1 MEIELNRFTPAEQAT
16 FRLRALYEQAGYR
29 KYRASRFEEYAL
41 YQEYQRFLP
50 DAQVITFTDLDG
62 KLRAIK
68 PDVTL
73 SIAKTAQPAAGEC
86 KRFYYNEE
94 VCRPS
99 RESHTFQ
106 TIHQMGLESMG
117 AVDADEQAAVVRL
130 ALQSLA
136 ALDVPTVLEISHM
149 GYLTGLLDALHVPAE
164 ARAKLL
170 DFIRAKKAHE
180 MLTAALAAG
189 LEALFAAGFRQ
200 ARPGEF
206 TRRAFLNGRMDLT
219 QAEAVIDLI
228 DAETAD
234 AAANAAGQIAGA
246 MRKRIDPV
254 YDSWVDICAHF
265 HAVLDYPDEDIDP
278 FELSRLESALQAS
291 SRTLSA
297 LLSSCHRGRM
307 VRSGVR
313 VTILG
318 SPNAGKSSLLNA
330 LSGFDRVI
338 VTDIPG
344 TTRDTV
350 EQTVTLGRH
359 LVRLVDTAGIRD
371 TEDVIE
377 KIGVDRS
384 VEAAKDCD
392 AALFVVDDSRPLTDE
407 DRRAMDAALEAP
419 EAIAVLNKQDL
430 GAVIEPSDLPFSYI
444 VPVSCK
450 DGTGFDLL
458 EQAFNMLFPDD
469 APCDGSLLTNARQAD
484 AIVRAKKSVDA
495 ALRSLRAGFTPDAVL
510 VDLEAAMRALGE
522 VTGRTMREDITN
534 RIFERFCVGK

>member
-1 MEIELNRFTPAEQAT
+1 
-16 FRLRALYEQAGYR
+16 
-29 KYRASRFEEYAL
+29 
-41 YQEYQRFLP
+41 
-50 DAQVITFTDLDG
+50 
-62 KLRAIK
+62 
-68 PDVTL
+68 
-73 SIAKTAQPAAGEC
+73 
-86 KRFYYNEE
+86 
-94 VCRPS
+94 
-99 RESHTFQ
+99 
-106 TIHQMGLESMG
+106 
-117 AVDADEQAAVVRL
+117 
-130 ALQSLA
+130 
-136 ALDVPTVLEISHM
+136 
-149 GYLTGLLDALHVPAE
+149 
-164 ARAKLL
+164 
-170 DFIRAKKAHE
+170 
-180 MLTAALAAG
+180 
-189 LEALFAAGFRQ
+189 
-200 ARPGEF
+200 
-206 TRRAFLNGRMDLT
+206 MDLT

-234 AAANAAGQIAGA
+234 AAANAAGQVAGA

-278 FELSRLESALQAS
+278 FELSQLESALQAS

-297 LLSSCHRGRM
+297 LLASCHRGRM

-458 EQAFNMLFPDD
+458 EQAFDMLFPDD

>member
-1 MEIELNRFTPAEQAT
+1 MPDTIAAIAT
-16 FRLRALYEQAGYR
+16 
-29 KYRASRFEEYAL
+29 AS
-41 YQEYQRFLP
+41 
-50 DAQVITFTDLDG
+50 
-62 KLRAIK
+62 
-68 PDVTL
+68 
-73 SIAKTAQPAAGEC
+73 AA
-86 KRFYYNEE
+86 
-94 VCRPS
+94 
-99 RESHTFQ
+99 
-106 TIHQMGLESMG
+106 
-117 AVDADEQAAVVRL
+117 AAVGIVRL
-130 ALQSLA
+130 SGAETRRVLA
-136 ALDVPTVLEISHM
+136 ALFTPVNGRSAAELPLRRMTYGTVRDAE
-149 GYLTGLLDALHVPAE
+149 GRTLDH
-164 ARAKLL
+164 
-170 DFIRAKKAHE
+170 
-180 MLTAALAAG
+180 ALAVVFSAG
-189 LEALFAAGFRQ
+189 HSYTGEESAELHCHGSPVVLQEVLRAAFAAGARQ
-200 ARPGEF
+200 ARAGEF
-206 TRRAFLNGRMDLT
+206 TERAFLNGKMDLT
-219 QAEAVIDLI
+219 EAEAVIDLI

-246 MRKRIDPV
+246 IRKRIDPV

-297 LLSSCHRGRM
+297 LLASCHRGRM

-458 EQAFNMLFPDD
+458 EQAFDMLFPDD